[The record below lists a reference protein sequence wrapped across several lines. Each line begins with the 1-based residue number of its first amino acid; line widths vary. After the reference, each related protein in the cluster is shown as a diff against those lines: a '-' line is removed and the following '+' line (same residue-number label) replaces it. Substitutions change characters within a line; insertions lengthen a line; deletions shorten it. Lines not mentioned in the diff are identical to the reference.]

1 MHSILNAWSIVDQL
15 RGGVAMNKRSECY
28 LSQLARGQIETA
40 TTLIGR
46 YVFRSCE
53 VFALRVKY

>member
-1 MHSILNAWSIVDQL
+1 
-15 RGGVAMNKRSECY
+15 MNKRLECY

-40 TTLIGR
+40 TTVIGR

-53 VFALRVKY
+53 VFALHVKY